1 MYFIIL
7 FDKTKENE
15 KWDSS
20 LKKLMNYS
28 NNPNI
33 IYPEWIKVDALF
45 KKTKSYLLG
54 MWQFGIVNPISL
66 WIVSKWPP
74 L

>member
-1 MYFIIL
+1 MYFLIL

-33 IYPEWIKVDALF
+33 IYPEWIKVETLL
-45 KKTKSYLLG
+45 KKNEIILIRYVAVWNRKSYFP
-54 MWQFGIVNPISL
+54 MNRF
-66 WIVSKWPP
+66 
-74 L
+74 